1 MLEST
6 IQQKVNH
13 WLDGNYD
20 NETKE
25 AIKKLSETDLTD
37 AFYKDLEFGTGG
49 LRGLMGVGTN
59 RMNRYTVGAATQ
71 GLSNYLKKSFPKLKE
86 GEISVAIAYDSRN
99 NSPEFADIVADIFS
113 ANGIKVFLF
122 TALRPTPELSFAIR
136 HLGCKSGVVLTASHN
151 PKEYNGYKAYWED
164 GGQVVAPHD
173 KNIIKEVEAIQN
185 IDEIKF
191 ERNADLV
198 EKINVEID
206 KPYISGLIN
215 SLADEKTK
223 EVIKRQSD
231 LSIVYTPLHGTG
243 ITLVPQVLKELG
255 FTNVH
260 IVEEQAVSD
269 GNFPTV
275 VYPNPEEAEA
285 MTLALKKAKEVNA
298 DVVMATDPDADRVGI
313 AVKNKEGEFVL
324 MNGNQ
329 TLALLVAYNL
339 EAWKNAEKLNGNQMV
354 IKTIVTTELIKEIT
368 QKYGVTIYDTLTGF
382 KHIAAL
388 IESKKQTN
396 SNEEFI
402 LGGEESY
409 GYLIGDKVRDKDG
422 VASCASIAL
431 LAAYSKDK
439 GFSLFEWLIEIY
451 KEYGFYLEE
460 LVSITKKGQQGAA
473 QIEEMMK
480 TFRENPP
487 KKLAGSNLLSVYD
500 YQNQTILDAQ
510 NETHKPMETDL
521 PKSNVLAFYTA
532 DGSKISMRPSGTE
545 PKIKFYFSVKGNLDK
560 TENYEKVKKELQEKI
575 QKQIKDLR
583 IN

>member
-1 MLEST
+1 MLESA

-25 AIKKLSETDLTD
+25 AIKKLSETDLID

-71 GLSNYLKKSFPKLKE
+71 GLSNYLKKSFPNKKE
-86 GEISVAIAYDSRN
+86 GEISVAIAFDSRN

-173 KNIIKEVEAIQN
+173 KNIISEVQAIKN
-185 IDEIKF
+185 VDEIKF
-191 ERNADLV
+191 ERNPDLIGSLGMEMDKEYLYQILEPLVDTKTREIV
-198 EKINVEID
+198 E
-206 KPYISGLIN
+206 
-215 SLADEKTK
+215 
-223 EVIKRQSD
+223 RQKD
-231 LSIVYTPLHGTG
+231 LSIVYTPIHGTG
-243 ITLVPQVLKELG
+243 ITLVPKALRKLRFENIHV
-255 FTNVH
+255 
-260 IVEEQAVSD
+260 VEEQALAD

-275 VYPNPEEAEA
+275 VYPNPEESEA
-285 MTLALKKAKEVNA
+285 MSLALKKAKNVNA

-339 EAWKNAEKLNGNQMV
+339 EAWKNAGKLNGNQMV

-368 QKYGVTIYDTLTGF
+368 QKYGVNIYDTLTGF

-396 SNEEFI
+396 PNEEFI

-409 GYLIGDKVRDKDG
+409 GYLIGDEVRDKDG

-431 LAAYSKDK
+431 LAAYAKDQ

-473 QIEEMMK
+473 QIQEMMK
-480 TFRENPP
+480 TFRQNPP
-487 KKLAGSNLLSVYD
+487 KMLAGSNLLEVYD
-500 YQNQTILDAQ
+500 YHNQTIFDVQ
-510 NETHKPMETDL
+510 TEVSTPMKTDL
-521 PKSNVLAFYTA
+521 PKSNVLAFYTE

-545 PKIKFYFSVKGNLDK
+545 PKIKFYFSVKDSLDK
-560 TENYEKVKKELQEKI
+560 TENYEKVKKGLQDKI
-575 QKQIKDLR
+575 QKQITDLG

>member
-20 NETKE
+20 AETKA

-71 GLSNYLKKSFPKLKE
+71 GLSNYLKKSFPNQD
-86 GEISVAIAYDSRN
+86 ISVAIAFDSRN
-99 NSPEFADIVADIFS
+99 NSPEFAQIVADVFS
-113 ANGIKVFLF
+113 ANDIKVFLF

-164 GGQVVAPHD
+164 GGQVVEPHD
-173 KNIIKEVEAIQN
+173 ENIITEVQAIKN
-185 IDEIKF
+185 VDEIKF
-191 ERNADLV
+191 EGKSNLIH
-198 EKINVEID
+198 KIDQEID
-206 KPYISGLIN
+206 TPYISQLIN
-215 SLADEKTK
+215 SLADPKTK
-223 EVIKRQSD
+223 EVIKRQRN

-243 ITLVPQVLKELG
+243 ITLVPHVLKELG
-255 FTNVH
+255 FEN
-260 IVEEQAVSD
+260 INLVEEQTISD

-313 AVKNKEGEFVL
+313 AVKNKEGDFVL

-339 EAWKNAEKLNGNQMV
+339 EAWKNAGKLTGDQMV

-368 QKYGVTIYDTLTGF
+368 QKYGVNLYDTLTGF

-388 IESKKQTN
+388 IETKKQEN
-396 SNEEFI
+396 SDEEFI

-431 LAAYSKDK
+431 LAAYAKDK

-487 KKLAGSNLLSVYD
+487 KKLAGSSLLAVYD
-500 YQNQTILDAQ
+500 YKNQTILDVQKGTSKA
-510 NETHKPMETDL
+510 METDL
-521 PKSNVLAFYTA
+521 PKSNVLAFYTE

-545 PKIKFYFSVKGNLDK
+545 PKIKFYFSVKDTLDS
-560 TENYEKVKKELQEKI
+560 TENYEKIKKGLQAKI
-575 QKQIKDLR
+575 QKQILDLG

>member
-71 GLSNYLKKSFPKLKE
+71 GLSNYLKKSFPNKKE

-99 NSPEFADIVADIFS
+99 NSPEFAQIVADVFS

-164 GGQVVAPHD
+164 GGQVVEPHD
-173 KNIIKEVEAIQN
+173 ENIITEVQAIKSV
-185 IDEIKF
+185 DEIKF
-191 ERNADLV
+191 KSNPKLI
-198 EKINVEID
+198 EKIDQEID
-206 KPYISGLIN
+206 KPYISQLVN
-215 SLADEKTK
+215 SLADPKTK

-243 ITLVPQVLKELG
+243 ITLIPQVLKELG
-255 FTNVH
+255 FQNLHT
-260 IVEEQAVSD
+260 VEEQVSAD

-275 VYPNPEEAEA
+275 VYPNPEEAGV

-313 AVKNKEGEFVL
+313 AVKNTEGDFVL

-339 EAWKNAEKLNGNQMV
+339 EAWKNAGKLNGNQMV

-368 QKYGVTIYDTLTGF
+368 QKYGVNIYDTLTGF

-388 IESKKQTN
+388 IETKKQAG

-409 GYLIGDKVRDKDG
+409 GYLIGDEVRDKDG

-431 LAAYSKDK
+431 LATYAKDK

-460 LVSITKKGQQGAA
+460 LVSITKKGQQGAS

-480 TFRENPP
+480 TFRQNPP
-487 KKLAGSNLLSVYD
+487 KKLAGSDLLSVYD
-500 YQNQTILDAQ
+500 YKNQTILDVQ
-510 NETHKPMETDL
+510 KGTSKPMETDL
-521 PKSNVLAFYTA
+521 PKSNVLAFYTE

-545 PKIKFYFSVKGNLDK
+545 PKIKFYFSVKDKLDS
-560 TENYEKVKKELQEKI
+560 TENYEKVKKGLQEKI
-575 QKQIKDLR
+575 QKQIADLG